1 MNDVIIHHCYYN
13 VYALYSGDV
22 VTVECVDKLIR
33 KNNMLCPISGR
44 KLKESDIILVVRV
57 SNVIT
62 QYRRINDGYVY
73 RKELLSSTKKLF

>member
-1 MNDVIIHHCYYN
+1 MNDVIIHHCYYT

-33 KNNMLCPISGR
+33 KNMLCPISGR

-57 SNVIT
+57 SGIIM
-62 QYRRINDGYVY
+62 Q
-73 RKELLSSTKKLF
+73 

>member
-1 MNDVIIHHCYYN
+1 M
-13 VYALYSGDV
+13 

-57 SNVIT
+57 SGIARGWSM
-62 QYRRINDGYVY
+62 YYVN
-73 RKELLSSTKKLF
+73 RKIFPELLSSTKKIIIIIELF

>member
-1 MNDVIIHHCYYN
+1 MMSSYLTVTTN
-13 VYALYSGDV
+13 VCALCRGDV

-57 SNVIT
+57 SD
-62 QYRRINDGYVY
+62 INIQ
-73 RKELLSSTKKLF
+73 

>member
-1 MNDVIIHHCYYN
+1 M
-13 VYALYSGDV
+13 

-57 SNVIT
+57 SGIA
-62 QYRRINDGYVY
+62 RGWSMHYVN
-73 RKELLSSTKKLF
+73 RKIFPELLSSTKKKNNNNRIILNKK

>member
-1 MNDVIIHHCYYN
+1 MSSYLTVTTN
-13 VYALYSGDV
+13 VHALCRGDV

-57 SNVIT
+57 SGIIM
-62 QYRRINDGYVY
+62 Q
-73 RKELLSSTKKLF
+73 

>member
-62 QYRRINDGYVY
+62 QYRWINDYVY